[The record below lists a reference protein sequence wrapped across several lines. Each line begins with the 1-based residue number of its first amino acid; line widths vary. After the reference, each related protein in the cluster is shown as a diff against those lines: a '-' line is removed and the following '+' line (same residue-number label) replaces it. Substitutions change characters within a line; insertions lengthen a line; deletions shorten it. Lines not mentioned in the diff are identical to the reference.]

1 MKQIITLGLAIMIAL
16 ASSAQKNVTKFLG
29 IPVDGTKTAMIQK
42 LKAKGYSYNA
52 KLDYLE
58 GEFNGRDVHIH
69 IITNNNKVWR
79 IMVTDAHPTR
89 NQADIRIRFNTLCQQ
104 FSENTKYVVPSYVTE
119 SYEIKEDEDIM
130 IQMGLYNKR
139 YEAGYWQVT
148 EADKDSI
155 QKYRTLTQSL
165 QDKAEKE
172 ISNMESNEM
181 KQNLLNLLT
190 GIDYILDISKKT
202 VWFMIA
208 EDYGQYYIIMYY
220 DNEKNKANGE
230 DL

>member
-16 ASSAQKNVTKFLG
+16 ASSAQKNVTQFLG
-29 IPVDGTKTAMIQK
+29 IPVDGTKTSMIQK

-52 KLDYLE
+52 KLDYLK
-58 GEFNGRDVHIH
+58 GEFNGREVLIR
-69 IITNNNKVWR
+69 IGTNNNKVWR

-89 NQADIRIRFNTLCQQ
+89 SETDIRIRFNTLCQQ
-104 FSENTKYVVPSYVTE
+104 FSENTKYVVPSFVTE
-119 SYEIKEDEDIM
+119 SYEIKEDEDIST
-130 IQMGLYNKR
+130 QMALYNKR
-139 YEAGYWQVT
+139 YEANYWQVT
-148 EADKDSI
+148 EADKDAI
-155 QKYRTLTQSL
+155 QKTLRHF
-165 QDKAEKE
+165 QDKSENEIIKMDSSDIKE
-172 ISNMESNEM
+172 G
-181 KQNLLNLLT
+181 LNDMLT
-190 GIDYILDISKKT
+190 GIDYLTNIISKKS